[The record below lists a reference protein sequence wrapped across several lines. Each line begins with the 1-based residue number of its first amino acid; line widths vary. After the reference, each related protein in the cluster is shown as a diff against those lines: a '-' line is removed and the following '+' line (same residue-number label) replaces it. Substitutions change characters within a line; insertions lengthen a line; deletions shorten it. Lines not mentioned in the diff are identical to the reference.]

1 MKIRHIILSLILI
14 STISSCK
21 EDSNARI
28 IKEWQGKKI
37 ELPSYFINIVDN
49 DTVST
54 IAADFTIISYFDSLG
69 CTSCKL
75 HLSSWRN
82 LFDNLIDNAQDL
94 NINTLLLINSN
105 KNQEIKKIIDEE
117 FYHYPVILDYND
129 SINHMNKFPN
139 DEFFRTFLLD
149 KDHKIIAIGNP
160 LYSKGIEDLYL
171 SIITGQK
178 NFSSDY
184 TSAIFVDKTLHNF
197 GKVKLGKLAEKT
209 FIIKNIGT
217 DTVIISNIDSSCDC
231 TTAIPSSTIIN
242 PKESINLTVRFKEDS
257 LTGEFYRTLSI
268 SYNNIPRPTIITI
281 KGVVIDNY
289 HNF

>member
-14 STISSCK
+14 STLSSCK

-54 IAADFTIISYFDSLG
+54 IAADFTILSYFDSLG

-75 HLSSWRN
+75 HLSSWGN
-82 LFDNLIDNAQDL
+82 LFDNLIDNAQDQ

-160 LYSKGIEDLYL
+160 LYSKGLEDLYL

-184 TSAIFVDKTLHNF
+184 TSAIFIDKTLHNF

-217 DTVIISNIDSSCDC
+217 DTVTISHIDSSCDC
-231 TTAIPSSTIIN
+231 TIAKTTSSVIA
-242 PKESINLTVRFKEDS
+242 PRDSIDLNITFKEDS
-257 LTGEFYRTLSI
+257 LVGFFYRNISINFNNFQRATILTITGEVS
-268 SYNNIPRPTIITI
+268 N
-281 KGVVIDNY
+281 
-289 HNF
+289 